1 MAGIAATAKDV
12 NSPAPM
18 CWILLS
24 TLAARANEL
33 FRDNHLD
40 RSSVFESDAKEVTAT
55 ISEADAILA
64 ANKWAARLYKDPLI
78 QFQKIEF
85 RTMPKRTKAVI
96 PKQSY

>member
-1 MAGIAATAKDV
+1 MR
-12 NSPAPM
+12 
-18 CWILLS
+18 WILLSLLLS
-24 TLAARANEL
+24 TLADRANEL

-78 QFQKIEF
+78 QFETIEF
-85 RTMPKRTKAVI
+85 GRC
-96 PKQSY
+96 QSDFC